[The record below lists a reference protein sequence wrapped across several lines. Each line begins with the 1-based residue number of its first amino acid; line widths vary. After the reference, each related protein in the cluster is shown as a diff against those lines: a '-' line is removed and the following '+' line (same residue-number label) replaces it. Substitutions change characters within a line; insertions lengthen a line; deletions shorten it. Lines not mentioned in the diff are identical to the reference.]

1 MYEIEKILI
10 DDMEDTKSKFEE
22 FISSSYFNNLD
33 DTQREI
39 IRLKLDTINLNISI
53 FDVNM
58 KQKGVIGER
67 EYAELLKDAFS
78 AKDYLIKYQKKVIDK
93 YVSKMEEI
101 NNDR

>member
-1 MYEIEKILI
+1 
-10 DDMEDTKSKFEE
+10 MEDTKSKFEE

-53 FDVNM
+53 FYVNM
-58 KQKGVIGER
+58 KQKGVIGEL

-78 AKDYLIKYQKKVIDK
+78 AKDYLIKYQKKVIDT
-93 YVSKMEEI
+93 YVNKIEEVK
-101 NNDR
+101 NDR

>member
-1 MYEIEKILI
+1 
-10 DDMEDTKSKFEE
+10 MEDTKGKFEE
-22 FISSSYFNNLD
+22 FISSSYFNNLS

-39 IRLKLDTINLNISI
+39 IRLKLDTINLDVSI
-53 FDVNM
+53 FYVTM
-58 KQKGVIGER
+58 KEKGVIGEL

-93 YVSKMEEI
+93 YVSEMEEV

>member
-1 MYEIEKILI
+1 
-10 DDMEDTKSKFEE
+10 MEDTKSKFEE

-53 FDVNM
+53 FYVNM
-58 KQKGVIGER
+58 KQKGVIGEL
-67 EYAELLKDAFS
+67 EYAELLKDAFK

-93 YVSKMEEI
+93 YVREMEEI

>member
-10 DDMEDTKSKFEE
+10 DSMEDTKSKFEE

-67 EYAELLKDAFS
+67 EYAELLRDAFS
-78 AKDYLIKYQKKVIDK
+78 AKDYLIKYQNKVIDK
-93 YVSKMEEI
+93 YVSEMEEV